1 MRKMHLAMRAAALV
15 VFPGGFGTLDELFE
29 ILTLRQTG
37 KMPNIPVVL
46 VDSAYWNEVINFKAF
61 VTHGMIAEKDLQ
73 LFQFADD
80 AESAWACL
88 TGQGLLTYPAFQHV
102 TEGDR

>member
-1 MRKMHLAMRAAALV
+1 MHLAMRTAALV

-80 AESAWACL
+80 AESAWTCL
-88 TGQGLLTYPAFQHV
+88 TRQGLFTYPAFQHV